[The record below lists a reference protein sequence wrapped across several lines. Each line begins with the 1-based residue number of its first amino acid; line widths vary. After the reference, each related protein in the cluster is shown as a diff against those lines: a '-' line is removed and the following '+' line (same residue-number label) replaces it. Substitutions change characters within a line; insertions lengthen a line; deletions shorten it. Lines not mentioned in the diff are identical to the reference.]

1 MNIDD
6 LIKLVM
12 KAAYKVHNT
21 LGAGFLEK
29 VYEKALLIELKKYD
43 LDVETQFPIPVFYED
58 VQVGDYYADLFIEN
72 CLIVEL
78 KTVEVLTV
86 SHEKQ
91 LVNYLAATGIDDG
104 LLLNFGS
111 SVIVKRKYRLYKKSQ
126 NSQNYRIST
135 EFTKEENL

>member
-1 MNIDD
+1 MDIND
-6 LIKLVM
+6 LIKLVI

-29 VYEKALLIELKKYD
+29 VYEKALLMELSKCN
-43 LDVETQFPIPVFYED
+43 LVVETQYPVPVYYENM
-58 VQVGDYYADLFIEN
+58 QVGDYYADLFVEN

-78 KTVEVLTV
+78 KAVENLTIA
-86 SHEKQ
+86 HEKQ

-111 SVIVKRKYRLYKKSQ
+111 SVIVKRKYRKY
-126 NSQNYRIST
+126 NRIT
-135 EFTKEENL
+135 